1 MRGPVSLGSPIAVG
15 FAPAAASSGA
25 AGAWL
30 RVARAVPGVRET
42 ALVATCHRAE
52 IYLVAD
58 DPAAALAGL
67 ALLGEARWTLPHPAA
82 ARHLLRVACGL
93 DSPILGDGQV
103 LGQVRRAY
111 LAARHAGT
119 TGPILN
125 RLFETALRAGKRT
138 RHVTALGRGAVTT
151 GSAAAGLAERLA
163 AGIAGR
169 HLLVIGAGETA
180 ALAARHLASRHPAA
194 IVIAN
199 RSAEPAAALARAI
212 GGASIG
218 LDALLPALAAADIV
232 VSATSR
238 PGVVV
243 SAGLLAA
250 AMASRQARQLTAI
263 DLAAP
268 ADIEA
273 ACAAIPGVVLGDLAA
288 VEREADT
295 DRASR
300 AAAIPAVE
308 AIVEDHL
315 SRFDAW
321 RAGAHAADVIRS
333 VRTHVTQARERAMA
347 RAAGGPGD
355 RAALDR
361 RTRRVMNRVL
371 HRTVTRLKSLPGTPE
386 GEARLSDWRHRLG
399 AAS

>member
-1 MRGPVSLGSPIAVG
+1 MRGPVSLSSPIAVG
-15 FAPAAASSGA
+15 FAPAAASSGT
-25 AGAWL
+25 AGDWL

-58 DPAAALAGL
+58 DPAAAFAALAQ
-67 ALLGEARWTLPHPAA
+67 LGEARWTLAHPAS

-119 TGPILN
+119 TGPMLN

-151 GSAAAGLAERLA
+151 GSAAAGLADRLA
-163 AGIAGR
+163 PCVAGR
-169 HLLVIGAGETA
+169 HVLVIGAGETA

-199 RSAEPAAALARAI
+199 RSPERAAALARAI
-212 GGASIG
+212 GGSSIG

-268 ADIEA
+268 PDIEP
-273 ACAAIPGVVLGDLAA
+273 ACGAIPGVVLRDLAA
-288 VEREADT
+288 VERDAET
-295 DRASR
+295 DRSGR
-300 AAAIPAVE
+300 AAAVPAAE
-308 AIVEDHL
+308 GIVEEGL
-315 SRFDAW
+315 ARFEGWRRRRDAL
-321 RAGAHAADVIRS
+321 V
-333 VRTHVTQARERAMA
+333 
-347 RAAGGPGD
+347 
-355 RAALDR
+355 
-361 RTRRVMNRVL
+361 
-371 HRTVTRLKSLPGTPE
+371 
-386 GEARLSDWRHRLG
+386 
-399 AAS
+399 AASAVPQLKLRPTYVIDPAYVFDPTSVSDATSVPHGT

>member
-1 MRGPVSLGSPIAVG
+1 MRGALVPPTPVVVRLHGG
-15 FAPAAASSGA
+15 GAPSAEA
-25 AGAWL
+25 
-30 RVARAVPGVRET
+30 ARALPGVREAV
-42 ALVATCHRAE
+42 ALSTCHRSE
-52 IYLVAD
+52 LYVVAD
-58 DPAAALAGL
+58 MLPGGPA
-67 ALLGEARWTLPHPAA
+67 EAIGTDA
-82 ARHLLRVACGL
+82 ARHLFRVACGL
-93 DSPILGDGQV
+93 ESPILGDGQV

-138 RHVTALGRGAVTT
+138 RHLTTLGRGSTT
-151 GSAAAGLAERLA
+151 TASAAAGLADRLA
-163 AGIAGR
+163 AGVAGR
-169 HLLVIGAGETA
+169 RVLVIGAGDTA
-180 ALAARHLASRHPAA
+180 ALAARHLARRHPAA

-199 RSAEPAAALARAI
+199 RSPGRAGALAREL
-212 GGASIG
+212 GGSTIG
-218 LDALLPALAAADIV
+218 LDALHPALAAADIV

-243 SAGLLAA
+243 SADLLAA
-250 AMASRQARQLTAI
+250 AMASRQARPLIAI

-268 ADIEA
+268 PDFEP
-273 ACAAIPGVVLGDLAA
+273 ACGAIAGVVLMDLTA
-288 VEREADT
+288 VEREADS

-333 VRTHVTQARERAMA
+333 VRAHVTQARERAIA

-361 RTRRVMNRVL
+361 RTRRMMNRVL

-386 GEARLSDWRHRLG
+386 GEERLSDWRHRLG